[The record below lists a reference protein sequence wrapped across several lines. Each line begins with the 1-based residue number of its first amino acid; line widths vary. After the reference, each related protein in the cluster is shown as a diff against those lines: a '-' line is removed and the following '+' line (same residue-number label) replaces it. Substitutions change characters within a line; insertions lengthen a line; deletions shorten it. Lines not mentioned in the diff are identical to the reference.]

1 VERNRTVGPLVGRR
15 FPGGTTPLRPIVT
28 PLLAVL
34 APLAGAVLIGVSG
47 DRPRLRALW
56 TGLAAAATFV
66 LVASMY
72 RSVLDGHEPSITLG
86 SLAPDLDVVLR
97 VDAAG
102 MLFGISA
109 SALWILAACYSHGY
123 VRGAG
128 ETHLVRFFATFA
140 VCVSATV
147 GLAFSGNLFTFLL
160 FYEALTLA
168 TYPLVVHKQTPP
180 AFAAGKRYL
189 LTLLGG
195 GTALLLA
202 VVIVHVYVPGSAF
215 TPGGVLDGAV
225 SDAVVM
231 GLVALTVIGVG
242 TKAAVMPFHQWLPAA
257 MVAPTPVSALLHA
270 VAVVKAGVF
279 GFVRLFGYV
288 IGPERL
294 AEVGLGV
301 VVAALAAS
309 TIVTASVIA
318 LKQDNLKRRLAYS
331 TIAHLSYIVLGAS
344 LLSVSSW
351 NGSLLHLA
359 NHAVLKITLFF
370 CAGAIYVTTGVDKV
384 SDMDGIGLRM
394 PVTMGAFGIAALG
407 LAGLPPVG
415 GFVSKWFL
423 GLGAIDAGEPLF
435 AAVIVGSGLLTAA
448 YLFPIVHR
456 AFFRRSTRFTHR
468 AEASPLMVV
477 PIATTATIG
486 LLLGLGDVLAIGELS
501 DAVSRAVMG
510 VGP

>member
-1 VERNRTVGPLVGRR
+1 M
-15 FPGGTTPLRPIVT
+15 T

-34 APLAGAVLIGVSG
+34 APLAGAALIAVCG

-56 TGLAAAATFV
+56 TGLAAVGTFA

-72 RSVLDGHEPSITLG
+72 RAVLDGAEPEITLG

-102 MLFGISA
+102 MLFGITA
-109 SALWILAACYSHGY
+109 SALWILTAVYSHGY

-128 ETHLVRFFATFA
+128 ETHLTRFFATFA

-168 TYPLVVHKQTPP
+168 TYPLVVHKQTPA
-180 AFAAGKRYL
+180 AFAAGRRYL

-202 VVIVHVYVPGSAF
+202 TVIVHVFEPGSSF
-215 TPGGVLDGAV
+215 TPGGVLGEGV
-225 SDAVVM
+225 SDAVIV
-231 GLVALTVIGVG
+231 GLVGLTVVGVG
-242 TKAAVMPFHQWLPAA
+242 TKAAVIPFHQWLPAA
-257 MVAPTPVSALLHA
+257 MVAPTPVSSLLHA

-288 IGPERL
+288 IGPQRL
-294 AEVGLGV
+294 ADVGLGV
-301 VVAALAAS
+301 VVAGLAAV

-318 LKQDNLKRRLAYS
+318 LRQDNLKRRLAYS

-351 NGSLLHLA
+351 NGSLLHLV
-359 NHAVLKITLFF
+359 NHAALKITLFF
-370 CAGAIYVTTGVDKV
+370 CAGAVYVATGVDKV
-384 SDMDGIGLRM
+384 SDMDGIGVRM
-394 PVTMGAFGIAALG
+394 PITMGAFGVAALG

-423 GLGAIDAGEPLF
+423 GLGAFDAEQPLL
-435 AAVIVGSGLLTAA
+435 AAVVVGSGLLTAA
-448 YLFPIVHR
+448 YLLPIVHR
-456 AFFRRSTRFTHR
+456 AFFRRSPDFTHR

-477 PIATTATIG
+477 PLAITASIG
-486 LLLGLGDVLAIGELS
+486 LLLGLGDLFALGELS
-501 DAVSRAVMG
+501 DAVSRAVIG
-510 VGP
+510 GAP